1 MLIDLWQAALDAE
14 TGIAIPTDN
23 RGLLRQHLYRARAEA
38 NDPRFEQVVII
49 LPENETELWLVHRD
63 ADAPS
68 TVRAFNKGDVEP
80 LR

>member
-38 NDPRFEQVVII
+38 NNPEFERIVMIM
-49 LPENETELWLVHRD
+49 PENETELWLVHRD
-63 ADAPS
+63 ADAQNPDR
-68 TVRAFNKGDVEP
+68 TIDKGDIEP
-80 LR
+80 L